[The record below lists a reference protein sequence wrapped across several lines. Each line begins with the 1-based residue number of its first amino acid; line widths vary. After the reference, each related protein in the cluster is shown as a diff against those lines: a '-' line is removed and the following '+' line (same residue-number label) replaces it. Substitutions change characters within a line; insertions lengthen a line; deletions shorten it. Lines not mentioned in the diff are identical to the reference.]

1 MARIKANPVAHIISG
16 RLGDMVY
23 YNYRGQQYVRKSPR
37 RVETAS
43 ALQAGQRMRF
53 GAAIGFYRELKRAGF
68 DAFWQRAAKGLV
80 LSGYNLAMAHNV
92 GAFDEAGRIVD
103 FRRLCL
109 TPGSLSLP
117 WQMELQAGSAGGE
130 WLLTWDTLQRA
141 YKGGDLGDL
150 LHAVVMRD
158 EESYAVKTV
167 DCGGAC
173 RGDGRAVVRI
183 PEELSGY
190 KHLFCFFS
198 SQAGDATACEY
209 FCLTF

>member
-1 MARIKANPVAHIISG
+1 MARIEKNPVAHIISG
-16 RLGDMVY
+16 KLGDVVY
-23 YNYRGQQYVRKSPR
+23 YSYRGQQYVRKSPR
-37 RVETAS
+37 RVETES
-43 ALQAGQRMRF
+43 VLQAGQRMRF
-53 GAAIGFYRELKRAGF
+53 SAAIGFYRELKKAGF
-68 DAFWQRAAKGLV
+68 DAFWQRAARGQV
-80 LSGYNLAMAHNV
+80 LSGYNLMMAHHI
-92 GAFDEAGRIVD
+92 GAFDETGKIVD

-117 WQMELQAGSAGGE
+117 SRMELQAGNAGGE

-141 YKGGDLGDL
+141 YKGGDSGDL
-150 LHAVVMRD
+150 LHAAVMRD

-209 FCLTF
+209 FGLTF